1 MKIKSLITV
10 NNKFY
15 GNSSSASS
23 AASATNIAL
32 FHSLLHT
39 RQTPLRNLR
48 TQNKRTDKVIA
59 DDEIIIPYIFSSF
72 LK

>member
-10 NNKFY
+10 NNKFN

-39 RQTPLRNLR
+39 TPLH
-48 TQNKRTDKVIA
+48 TQNKRTGKVIA